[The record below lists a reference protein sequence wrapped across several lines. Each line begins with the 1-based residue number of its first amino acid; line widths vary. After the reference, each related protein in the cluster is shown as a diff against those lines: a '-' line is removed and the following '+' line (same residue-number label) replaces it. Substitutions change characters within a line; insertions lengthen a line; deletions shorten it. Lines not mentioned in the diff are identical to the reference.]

1 MKRGVRWFAVLVVL
15 AATTVALTQGPDKDK
30 ADKPEVAPER
40 RTGDAVNFTNLRDV
54 INRGVDL
61 YNAGDAAACYRLYE
75 GSLLT
80 VRPFLDNHPDL
91 QKTISTQLAAAE
103 RDPLTW
109 RRAFTLRSA

>member
-1 MKRGVRWFAVLVVL
+1 MAARADPSRPDLRGKEYDMKREVRWFAVLVVL

-30 ADKPEVAPER
+30 PETAPER
-40 RTGDAVNFTNLRDV
+40 RAGDGVIFTNLRDV

-80 VRPFLDNHPDL
+80 VRPFLDNHP
-91 QKTISTQLAAAE
+91 
-103 RDPLTW
+103 
-109 RRAFTLRSA
+109 